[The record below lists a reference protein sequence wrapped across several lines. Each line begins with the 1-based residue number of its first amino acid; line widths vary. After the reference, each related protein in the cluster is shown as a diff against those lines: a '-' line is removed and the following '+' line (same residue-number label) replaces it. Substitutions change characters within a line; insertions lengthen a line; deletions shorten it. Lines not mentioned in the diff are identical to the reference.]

1 MLWSRITITKAREML
16 KEMVSA
22 GNPQFFHDGRIGLAE
37 VGIDEHQSHRWQR
50 EADISE
56 EDFEA

>member
-1 MLWSRITITKAREML
+1 ML